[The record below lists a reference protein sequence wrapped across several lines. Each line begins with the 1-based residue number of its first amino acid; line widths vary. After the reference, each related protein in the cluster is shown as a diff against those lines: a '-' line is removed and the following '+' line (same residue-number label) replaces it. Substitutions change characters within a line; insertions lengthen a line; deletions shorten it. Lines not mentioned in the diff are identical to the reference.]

1 MEETGK
7 MGRNGRKKI
16 RKGRR
21 KEILEGRY
29 GGWRKY
35 GKGGKDEG
43 NMGRE
48 EWRRMEIM

>member
-1 MEETGK
+1 
-7 MGRNGRKKI
+7 MGRIGRKKI

-29 GGWRKY
+29 DVGRNMEREGRME
-35 GKGGKDEG
+35 DEG

-48 EWRRMEIM
+48 E